1 MNHMA
6 KRDYYEVLG
15 VARGATEAQI
25 KSAYRKLARKFHPD
39 VNKAADATAKFREA
53 TEAYEVLGDAQKR
66 KMYDQFGHAG
76 PAGGFGQPGGPGGY
90 GGGRSGGG
98 GRNYT
103 WQQGGRPGGVD
114 FDEMFGGPG
123 GFNGMT
129 LEEILQQ
136 LGGAA
141 GRGGRRGRA
150 AAPRGQDLEYNLDL
164 DFLAAVRG
172 ADTNVT
178 LQDDRGNRQTLTV
191 HIPPGV
197 HEGSRVRV
205 REKGAPGPG
214 GSGDLYIVTH
224 IRPHPYFRR
233 EGNDIY
239 IDLPISI
246 TESAL
251 GAKVDAPTLEG
262 TMTVTVPPGTGSG
275 RKLRLKGR
283 GITPPGG
290 TAGDQFI
297 VIQVV
302 PPPRLSPK
310 GAELLKEFQG
320 LEPFDPR
327 KEMPWN

>member
-1 MNHMA
+1 M
-6 KRDYYEVLG
+6 
-15 VARGATEAQI
+15 
-25 KSAYRKLARKFHPD
+25 
-39 VNKAADATAKFREA
+39 
-53 TEAYEVLGDAQKR
+53 
-66 KMYDQFGHAG
+66 
-76 PAGGFGQPGGPGGY
+76 
-90 GGGRSGGG
+90 
-98 GRNYT
+98 
-103 WQQGGRPGGVD
+103 
-114 FDEMFGGPG
+114 
-123 GFNGMT
+123 
-129 LEEILQQ
+129 
-136 LGGAA
+136 
-141 GRGGRRGRA
+141 
-150 AAPRGQDLEYNLDL
+150 
-164 DFLAAVRG
+164 
-172 ADTNVT
+172 T

-262 TMTVTVPPGTGSG
+262 TMTVTVPPGTGSV